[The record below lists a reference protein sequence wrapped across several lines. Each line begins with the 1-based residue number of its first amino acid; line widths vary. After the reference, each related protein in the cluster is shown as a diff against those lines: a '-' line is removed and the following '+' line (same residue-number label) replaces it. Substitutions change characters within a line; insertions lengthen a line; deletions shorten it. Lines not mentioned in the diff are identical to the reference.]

1 MSRLAAVWLA
11 IAGVWFSSTACKS
24 DPPEAESVP
33 VKSFA
38 TAFSRAQCD
47 NLERCCSLSKFE
59 FDRVNCEGRLKA
71 SFQASLDTVL
81 LTELVD
87 YDERVA
93 GECLAALS
101 EQQRCG
107 VESIGFPT
115 CRGMLVGRL
124 QDGEPC
130 SNDVTCKSRWCAQRG
145 DAVERVCTR
154 LDGSGPVMAGK
165 AGDDCVTTCRA
176 PGDCSAFASS
186 ETAVVCYR
194 TDGLFCESSAETQQR
209 LCRRLLEIGASCQ
222 QSRECELG
230 LFCGD
235 VCQAPHPNGAVCEYG
250 DECLS
255 GACVQGECV
264 TSAFDEEDCTS
275 GGIGG

>member
-11 IAGVWFSSTACKS
+11 MAGVWFSTTACKS
-24 DPPEAESVP
+24 DPPEVESVP

-59 FDRVNCEGRLKA
+59 FDRVNCEGRQKA
-71 SFQASLDTVL
+71 SLQASLDRVL
-81 LTELVD
+81 MGPVD

-93 GECLAALS
+93 GECLATLS
-101 EQQRCG
+101 EQQGCG
-107 VESIGFPT
+107 VESIELPP
-115 CRGMLVGRL
+115 CKGMLVGRL

-130 SNDVTCKSRWCAQRG
+130 SENTACKSGWCTSRG
-145 DAVERVCTR
+145 DAVELVCTP
-154 LDGSGPVMAGK
+154 LAGSGLVVTGK
-165 AGDDCVTTCRA
+165 AGHDCVTTCEA
-176 PGDCSAFASS
+176 PGNCPAFASS
-186 ETAVVCYR
+186 ETEVVCYR
-194 TDGLFCESSAETQQR
+194 TDGLFCESSAEAQR
-209 LCRRLLEIGASCQ
+209 PQCQRLLEIGKPCQ
-222 QSRECELG
+222 ESQQCELG
-230 LFCGD
+230 LFCRS
-235 VCQAPHPNGAVCEYG
+235 VCQAPHPNGAACEYG

-264 TSAFDEEDCTS
+264 TSAFDEEACTS